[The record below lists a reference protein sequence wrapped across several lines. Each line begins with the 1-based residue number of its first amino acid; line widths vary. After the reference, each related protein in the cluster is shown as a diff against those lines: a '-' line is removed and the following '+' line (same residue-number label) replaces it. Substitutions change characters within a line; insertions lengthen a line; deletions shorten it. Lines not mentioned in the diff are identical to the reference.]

1 MWEDL
6 ADFLGTYRVPLL
18 ITLVVVV
25 IAVNTIVLTKVIR
38 RASARLVR
46 RAGERN
52 KTDLRTVAANEQ
64 LVRRARTASTVAVN
78 VVIWT
83 QVAIAVV
90 AILGL
95 LGVNLTAVLA
105 SAGVLAAVLTF
116 GAQNVIKDVM
126 AGLFMIFEDQ
136 IGVGDIVDTGMATGV
151 VESVGIRVTQVRDL
165 TGMLWSIRNG
175 EIDRIGNGTRSWRK
189 VVFDIALAPDTA
201 LSHADTVITTAISN
215 ALSGHLPPAVP
226 AAVPECVGVVAFDG
240 SAVTV
245 RFTVEVPA
253 ADAYPLEMALRTT
266 VRQAIIADPTLTL
279 AAPLRF
285 STAL

>member
-1 MWEDL
+1 MWGDL
-6 ADFLGTYRVPLL
+6 ASFLGAYRVPLL
-18 ITLVVVV
+18 IALVAVV
-25 IAVNTIVLTKVIR
+25 IAVNTIVLTTVIR
-38 RASARLVR
+38 RAAARLVR
-46 RAGERN
+46 RADKRD
-52 KTDLRTVAANEQ
+52 KTDVRAVTAHEQ

-83 QVAIAVV
+83 QVAVATVV
-90 AILGL
+90 ILGL
-95 LGVNLTAVLA
+95 LGVNLTAILA

-136 IGVGDIVDTGMATGV
+136 LDVGDIVDTGMATGV

-189 VVFDIALAPDTA
+189 VVLDIALAPDTV
-201 LSHADTVITTAISN
+201 LSHADEVVTSAISD
-215 ALSGHLPPAVP
+215 ALSRHLPPVRP
-226 AAVPECVGVVAFDG
+226 EAVPECVGVVAFDG

-245 RFTVEVPA
+245 RFTAEVPA
-253 ADAYPLEMALRTT
+253 TDVYPLEMTLRTA
-266 VRQAIIADPTLTL
+266 VRQAIIDDPTLTL
-279 AAPLRF
+279 AIPLRL
-285 STAL
+285 SSPL